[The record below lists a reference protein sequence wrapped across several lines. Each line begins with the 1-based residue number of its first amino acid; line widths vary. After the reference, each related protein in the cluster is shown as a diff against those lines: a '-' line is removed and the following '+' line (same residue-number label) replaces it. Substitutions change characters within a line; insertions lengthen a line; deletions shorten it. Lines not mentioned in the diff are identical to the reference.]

1 MLFNSVSFHFLLIA
15 KRVLEIR
22 TAFWVAFFF
31 YFECEI
37 FTPLRDFGNV
47 LTTNSLIFWKKKKIA
62 KTRKNTSI
70 FLVEIDFFC

>member
-47 LTTNSLIFWKKKKIA
+47 LTTNSLIFWKKKKSPKLV
-62 KTRKNTSI
+62 KTLQF
-70 FLVEIDFFC
+70 FL